1 MRFDLQKGKG
11 WAFQAAVQVTE
22 QDSDEQGPS
31 ASKPERVRREL
42 GISDL
47 RKKEKESEVTQSC
60 PISFATPW
68 DRSLHQAPPSVDFSK
83 HEYWSGLPF
92 SPISD
97 LRAPLLTNILPHSLN
112 L

>member
-1 MRFDLQKGKG
+1 MTGQVNFEENGGLDLQKGKG

-47 RKKEKESEVTQSC
+47 RKKEKKVKSLSRARL
-60 PISFATPW
+60 FATPW
-68 DRSLHQAPPSVDFSK
+68 TVACTKLLRPWDFQSMSTGVDCHF
-83 HEYWSGLPF
+83 
-92 SPISD
+92 
-97 LRAPLLTNILPHSLN
+97 LLQYLT
-112 L
+112 